1 MPFVSTNE
9 ENARAAGKLRGRAML
24 MSHKLASVAVGVR
37 TMRSTLVALGVLV
50 GVGTV
55 SNAQIINAPVPTN
68 AYIVQNG
75 LDWAWASPL
84 PAFIG
89 DLSNPPN
96 NGLDLSFQS
105 QFGWGIPTFAQLV
118 MAPLATAFLFP
129 GGNVPFGVFSSSGT
143 AGVDPV
149 SGAHFSATN
158 PAYIAAASAG
168 ACATPYFSVVFQNCD
183 WQDGLGQP
191 FGPWVGLPGAQSFG
205 DQLVVRFDSAAV
217 PAPVPG
223 PIAGAGMP
231 GLITA
236 CGGLL
241 AWWRRRKKIA

>member
-1 MPFVSTNE
+1 M
-9 ENARAAGKLRGRAML
+9 GAML
-24 MSHKLASVAVGVR
+24 VAAAVVR
-37 TMRSTLVALGVLV
+37 REGLTMRSKLMRSPLSALGVLV
-50 GVGTV
+50 GFGTV
-55 SNAQIINAPVPTN
+55 SNAAPINVPVPTN

-75 LDWAWASPL
+75 LDWAWANPL
-84 PAFIG
+84 PASIG
-89 DLSNPPN
+89 ALSNPPN

-129 GGNVPFGVFSSSGT
+129 GGNVPFGVFGTGSSD
-143 AGVDPV
+143 GVDPV

-168 ACATPYFSVVFQNCD
+168 ACAAPYFSIVFSNCD

-191 FGPWVGLPGAQSFG
+191 FGPWAGLPGAPDFG

-217 PAPVPG
+217 PVPG
-223 PIAGAGMP
+223 PVAGAGLP
-231 GLITA
+231 GLILA
-236 CGGLL
+236 SGGLL
-241 AWWRRRKKIA
+241 GWWRLQRKIA

>member
-1 MPFVSTNE
+1 
-9 ENARAAGKLRGRAML
+9 
-24 MSHKLASVAVGVR
+24 
-37 TMRSTLVALGVLV
+37 
-50 GVGTV
+50 
-55 SNAQIINAPVPTN
+55 
-68 AYIVQNG
+68 VQNG

-129 GGNVPFGVFSSSGT
+129 GGNVPFGVFGTGSSD
-143 AGVDPV
+143 GVDPV

-168 ACATPYFSVVFQNCD
+168 ACAAPYFSIVFSNCD

-191 FGPWVGLPGAQSFG
+191 FGPWAGLPGAPDFG

-217 PAPVPG
+217 PVPG
-223 PIAGAGMP
+223 PVAGAGLP
-231 GLITA
+231 GLILA
-236 CGGLL
+236 SGGLL
-241 AWWRRRKKIA
+241 GGWRRRRNIASP